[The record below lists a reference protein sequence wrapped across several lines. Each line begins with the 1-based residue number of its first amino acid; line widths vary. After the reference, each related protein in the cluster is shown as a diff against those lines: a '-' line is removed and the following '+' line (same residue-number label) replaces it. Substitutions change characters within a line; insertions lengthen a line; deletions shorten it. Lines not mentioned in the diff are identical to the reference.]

1 MQNFQMIPEGYFQEK
16 SKAHI
21 AEHPVGTGPCKFVHW
36 IRGRELLFERNDTD
50 WGPKPALKYAKIRMI
65 PDTSTQ
71 IAELLS
77 GGIDIVRAL
86 PPDQIEVV
94 DASGLARHMI
104 ATTLMINLVGDGL
117 RDWLDPHL
125 KM

>member
-1 MQNFQMIPEGYFQEK
+1 M
-16 SKAHI
+16 
-21 AEHPVGTGPCKFVHW
+21 GTEPYKFVHW
-36 IRGRELLFERNDTD
+36 MRGRELLFERNDTY

-86 PPDQIEVV
+86 LPDQIEVV
-94 DASGLARHMI
+94 EAPGVVRHI
-104 ATTLMINLVGDGL
+104 QPT
-117 RDWLDPHL
+117 RW
-125 KM
+125 KR